1 MPCRSRRIGIGILL
15 SIALGCGSSP
25 VVTPDVGDP
34 GIDLPLQEVF
44 FPDTPTGEV
53 PSTQPPGH
61 AAVRFLVDDTANQ
74 TYRDG
79 QMKWTGSFR
88 WSAQDRTIVPAS
100 SWLPTD
106 GPFPPLYDDGPVSQG
121 GHEPEGS
128 VKGDHRF
135 EVEVFVKADEEDLVF
150 EYGVLDEL
158 DHWIWVGPNGTF
170 TVPRGSEGVITAAP
184 LVFPPFGEMDL
195 KITLD
200 TKRLAGTFA
209 GISPDGYDIF
219 LKSSANSWTPKQLT
233 DDGSPDRGD
242 DVAGDGVFTFVHS
255 KNLGP
260 HDGLLY
266 DGQHAQ
272 FVFVFALQGLDP
284 ESGQEYKDGT
294 VVLADGVQA
303 FLGQGGTFQEVPIV
317 WERAARGREFNTTV
331 IVGGGRP
338 WCHSEEDC
346 YQGVPCDP
354 EGCRIGEEPPQS
366 RPTITE
372 VTPPQGPLAG
382 GTLVTLTGTDFRE
395 GCTVTFGGVAATTVT
410 WASATEVTAVTPPH
424 AAGSVEVRLANPDG
438 GAATGTFTY
447 SDETPP
453 QSQPRLDLVDPSR
466 GPIAGGTTVTITG
479 RDFREGCTV
488 RFGEVPAATT
498 TWRSATEVQAVTPPH
513 AKGAVDVT
521 LTNPDGGT
529 ATYPGGFT
537 YVEPE
542 PPNLPDWGRLNPPW
556 TIETTQGDTPPVA
569 HGEVYEPGIT
579 DTDGGQALMTAEIGR
594 GSPGSDPR
602 QGSWTWSPAT
612 WVSRGG
618 DSGNNG
624 LYEGTLDTAS
634 AGTWA
639 FTFRFSRDGG
649 AHWTYVD
656 QDGATAAGTD
666 FSPSALGL
674 LTVSAPD
681 PEAPK
686 VTAITP
692 DWSPTAGSVQVVL
705 TGTRLAG
712 TNRVTLAD
720 DLGSTEVVATSNPA
734 GTEVSFTAPAHRA
747 GVVNLSLTNGAG
759 KTLFLPDAFSFVPR
773 SQAPLTV
780 DGNLGDWDPLWKIA
794 EANSTSSWGTGNRL
808 EALWVAVDDQNLYLA
823 MQGTC
828 ESDNAIV
835 AFLDRDFGQ
844 GTGLTNLTVLT
855 DGTGALD
862 NALSCGLTVTVPGF
876 GADKAMGTKGMASFT
891 CTDPGNQ
898 VGGDAAGWRDL
909 ATPADLGWD
918 CGQVTTGTGV
928 VEAQIPL
935 ATFFGGSGIP
945 AGGRRIAIV
954 VRLVNHDG
962 FATSDQALP
971 AIGGETFQ
979 QNRVVVVPVR

>member
-1 MPCRSRRIGIGILL
+1 MLDRTRRFVIGWLATLI
-15 SIALGCGSSP
+15 LGCGSSP
-25 VVTPDVGDP
+25 VVTPDEGD
-34 GIDLPLQEVF
+34 GGLDIPLQEVI
-44 FPDTPTGEV
+44 FPDVPGGEV
-53 PSTQPPGH
+53 PSTRPPGH
-61 AAVRFLVDDTANQ
+61 AAVRFLVDDTANR
-74 TYRDG
+74 TYLDG

-100 SWLPTD
+100 SWLPSD
-106 GPFPPLYDDGPVSQG
+106 GPFPPLYDDGPISQG
-121 GHEPEGS
+121 GHEPEGA

-135 EVEVFVKADEEDLVF
+135 EVEVFVKADEEDLTF

-170 TVPRGSEGVITAAP
+170 TVPRGSEAVITAAP
-184 LVFPPFGEMDL
+184 LVFQAFGDADL
-195 KITLD
+195 KVTLD
-200 TKRLAGTFA
+200 TARLAAQFG

-219 LKSSANSWTPKQLT
+219 LKSSANSWTPKQLV
-233 DDGSPDRGD
+233 DDGNPERGD

-255 KNLGP
+255 RNLGP

-294 VVLADGVQA
+294 VVLADGVHA
-303 FLGQGGTFQEVPIV
+303 FIGRNGTFEEVPIV

-338 WCHSEEDC
+338 WCRTEEDC
-346 YQGVPCDP
+346 HLGVPCDP
-354 EGCRIGEEPPQS
+354 EGCRIGEEPAQS
-366 RPTITE
+366 RPTITS
-372 VTPPQGPLAG
+372 VTPSQGPLAG
-382 GTLVTLTGTDFRE
+382 GTVVTLTGTDFRE
-395 GCTVTFGGVAATTVT
+395 GCTVTFGGAAATAVT
-410 WASATEVTAVTPPH
+410 WISATSVTAVTPPH
-424 AAGSVEVRLANPDG
+424 AAGTVEVRLTNPDQG
-438 GAATGTFTY
+438 TATATFTY

-453 QSQPRLDLVDPSR
+453 QSQPRLDLLDPSR
-466 GPIAGGTTVTITG
+466 GPVSGGTTVTLTG
-479 RDFREGCTV
+479 RDFRDGCVV
-488 RFGEVPAATT
+488 RFGGVQATST
-498 TWRSATEVQAVTPPH
+498 TFRSATEVQAVTPPH
-513 AKGAVDVT
+513 GKGTVDVS

-529 ATYPGGFT
+529 ATYSGGFT
-537 YVEPE
+537 FVEPE
-542 PPNLPDWGRLNPPW
+542 PPNLPDWGRLNAPW
-556 TIETTQGDTPPVA
+556 TVEANQGDTPPVA

-579 DTDGGQALMTAEIGR
+579 DTDGGQVLMTAEFGW
-594 GSPGSDPR
+594 GTPGSDPR
-602 QGSWTWSPAT
+602 QGSWTWNPAT

-624 LYEGTLDTAS
+624 LYEGTLDTSS
-634 AGTWA
+634 AGSWA

-656 QDGATAAGTD
+656 RDGATAAGTD
-666 FSPSALGL
+666 FSPAALGL
-674 LTVSAPD
+674 LTVTAPD

-686 VTAITP
+686 VTAVTP
-692 DWSPTAGSVQVVL
+692 DWSATAGGVTVVL
-705 TGTRLAG
+705 TGSRLAG
-712 TNRVTLAD
+712 TTRVTLSD
-720 DLGSTEVVATSNPA
+720 SPGSVEVPASSNPE
-734 GTEVSFTAPAHRA
+734 GTQVTFTAPAHRA
-747 GVVNLSLTNGAG
+747 GIADLTLTNGAG
-759 KTLFLPDAFSFVPR
+759 KTVFLPGAFSFVPR
-773 SQAPLTV
+773 TSASPVV
-780 DGNLGDWDPLWKIA
+780 DGNLGDWDPLWKVA
-794 EANSTSSWGTGNRL
+794 EGNSSSSWGPGNRL
-808 EALWVAVDDQNLYLA
+808 EGLWVALDDQHLYLA
-823 MQGTC
+823 IQGTC
-828 ESDNAIV
+828 EANNAIV

-844 GTGLTNLTVLT
+844 GTGLADLTLLA

-862 NALSCGLTVTVPGF
+862 NALSCGLKVTVPGF
-876 GADKAMGTKGMASFT
+876 GADKAVGTKGMASFT

-898 VGGDAAGWRDL
+898 AGGDGAGWRDL

-918 CGQVTTGTGV
+918 CGQVTTGTGA
-928 VEAQIPL
+928 VEARIPL
-935 ATFFGGSGIP
+935 EAFFGGGGIP